1 MTLRIIDFLSPEI
14 TLFYYGHRRH
24 ATIFGSIL
32 TLLLCFISIFYIA
45 YLIINISHHE
55 ISSYIFYRSYIPNIS
70 HYYFNDTSGIFH
82 YFQLYDTK
90 TKTYGEYNPKYIR
103 IFMSRFYESYQENID
118 NLSENEHWV
127 YGLCVYGKDNK
138 NIDKNAFDEDKIKTF
153 EISACLKYYYDNIT
167 HSYYNIDDKNNFKYP
182 YLVHGTENNN
192 NLVLET
198 IIEKCE
204 NSSITNKILGNCGQE
219 NEIDEY
225 FKKYNSIY
233 FQLLENQVNTDNYK
247 KPIYQYIYSIGS
259 NLNMNSVSVNNIY
272 LSPFEYELKEG
283 IIPQKTKIFKKYSF
297 EDNRR
302 TTWEN
307 KNNKKILTIFKYW
320 IKNYGKVIKGS
331 YRTFYDILPNIGGFI
346 HLIHF
351 IFYCINFL
359 YNQYIIL
366 VHCNELLFRM
376 TNTEDPK
383 STNIKKILYD
393 DVITIRE
400 EIKFKDEIKFLNDM
414 KKRDSIYI
422 TKKARQKR
430 KSENEHNKSINYNND
445 NDKNNNLSNSNDLMS
460 NIQKNHLIM
469 NNITVIKN
477 FKTDNNYNYSSKKVN
492 NVNNDIN
499 NITFKNDEKLNFQFS
514 TQMKEYF
521 NNKDRDLK
529 EEPLN
534 ASLTSLFINFF
545 NYILSLLR
553 HPEKKR
559 IFFIL
564 NNFRKKILAEE
575 HIFKS
580 NIILFYLEKYFNI
593 QENKKID
600 VLDLY
605 EDL

>member
-1 MTLRIIDFLSPEI
+1 MTLRGIDFLSPEI
-14 TLFYYGHRRH
+14 TLFYYGNRRH
-24 ATIFGSIL
+24 ATNFGSIL
-32 TLLLCFISIFYIA
+32 TLLLCFISIFYII

-55 ISSYIFYRSYIPNIS
+55 ISNYIFYRSYKSNIS
-70 HYYFNDTSGIFH
+70 NFYFNDTSGIFH

-90 TKTYGEYNPKYIR
+90 AKTYGEYNPKYIR
-103 IFMSRFYESYQENID
+103 IFMSRLYKTYEENLD
-118 NLSENEHWV
+118 NLSEKEHWV
-127 YGLCVYGKDNK
+127 YDLCTYGKDNK
-138 NIDKNAFDEDKIKTF
+138 NIDKDVFDEDKNKTF
-153 EISACLKYYYDNIT
+153 EISACLKYYYDNISHT
-167 HSYYNIDDKNNFKYP
+167 YYNIDDKNNFKYP
-182 YLVHGTENNN
+182 YLVHDGTGNNN
-192 NLVLET
+192 NLLLET

-204 NSSITNKILGNCGQE
+204 NSSIANKILGNCGQQ

-247 KPIYQYIYSIGS
+247 KPIYQYIYSIAS
-259 NLNMNSVSVNNIY
+259 SLNMNTISVNNIN
-272 LSPFEYELKEG
+272 LSPFEIEIKEG
-283 IIPQKTKIFKKYSF
+283 TIAPKSKKYISYSF
-297 EDNRR
+297 EDNRK
-302 TTWEN
+302 TIWEN
-307 KNNKKILTIFKYW
+307 KKNKKILIIFNYW
-320 IKNYGKVIKGS
+320 IQNSGKVIKVS
-331 YRTFYDILPNIGGFI
+331 YHTFYDILPNIGGFI
-346 HLIHF
+346 YLIHL

-359 YNQYIIL
+359 YNQYITL
-366 VHCNELLFRM
+366 VHCNELIFRM

-383 STNIKKILYD
+383 SINIKKKLYD
-393 DVITIRE
+393 DIITIR
-400 EIKFKDEIKFLNDM
+400 DEIKFRDESKYLKDM

-430 KSENEHNKSINYNND
+430 KSEKENNKPINFND

-460 NIQKNHLIM
+460 NLPKNNLIM
-469 NNITVIKN
+469 
-477 FKTDNNYNYSSKKVN
+477 
-492 NVNNDIN
+492 N

-514 TQMKEYF
+514 TQIKEYF

-534 ASLTSLFINFF
+534 ATLTSLFISFF
-545 NYILSLLR
+545 NFIMSLLR

-564 NNFRKKILAEE
+564 NNFRKKILGEE

-580 NIILFYLEKYFNI
+580 NIILFYLEKYFDI

-605 EDL
+605 ENL